1 MFVKTGAACWVALS
15 LLMTGIGTATLP
27 AATVCAAP
35 QKPAGVP
42 AGGKGSSEA
51 AAIEMMK
58 QEALK
63 KVLAQLTAWS
73 DDPCPPV
80 ACCQKRNIRFCGECD
95 AFPCE
100 MMAEFY
106 GESDSH
112 KEAYERMRACRL

>member
-1 MFVKTGAACWVALS
+1 MDERIAYC
-15 LLMTGIGTATLP
+15 
-27 AATVCAAP
+27 
-35 QKPAGVP
+35 GVDCRP
-42 AGGKGSSEA
+42 CPDFMSGKCPGCRA
-51 AAIEMMK
+51 
-58 QEALK
+58 
-63 KVLAQLTAWS
+63 TAWG

-106 GESDSH
+106 GESVSH